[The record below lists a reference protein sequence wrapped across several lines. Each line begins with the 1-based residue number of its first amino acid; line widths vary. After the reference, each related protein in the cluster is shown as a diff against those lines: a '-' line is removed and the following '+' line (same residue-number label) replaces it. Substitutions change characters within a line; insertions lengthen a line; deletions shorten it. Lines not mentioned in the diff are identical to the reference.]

1 MPELH
6 RRHESTSRPRESGA
20 HCHPRPAQSSRFGP
34 QLPPLSNPQRKAPAA
49 AVAAAAAKEAAAA
62 MKAGAVA
69 QRMILVADEAG
80 MLLVTVV
87 PASEMDGAA
96 ASAAAAAAATLTLPR
111 SGGPADET
119 FRRAHLS
126 EPARCRAPEGP

>member
-6 RRHESTSRPRESGA
+6 RRHESTSRPRESAA
-20 HCHPRPAQSSRFGP
+20 HCHPRPAQSSRSGP
-34 QLPPLSNPQRKAPAA
+34 QRPLSNPQKKAPAA
-49 AVAAAAAKEAAAA
+49 AVAAAAAAKEAAAA

-96 ASAAAAAAATLTLPR
+96 ASASASAAATLTLPR